1 MTHRATS
8 SEHVPQ
14 SLLEAGLQPVWTK
27 VRGHLDKHGSQRR
40 GAIALPDLGP
50 GSELTLRSLLGTVN
64 KRLDLDRLEAALV
77 ERGIG
82 NNLNEALTRLGHPPS
97 AEAAQRRTVRARSAA
112 ARAALRDTAEPW
124 PEPWAHEWAEGLI
137 GAGLHGG
144 LDGNEVKAL
153 VHDARRLLDYLDQ
166 HAAPK
171 SRPDPRPD
179 GGPDPSDFLG
189 PWPDGRPDRS
199 EPASLAA
206 SPFVSRTEL
215 AATLFGSAH
224 ALDPGTRL
232 AAFVSRALRYS
243 LSADLAG
250 RELWEAAGIQADRV
264 SAPALV
270 WAVPATGSSVLAELL
285 RGAAEGGLPLHVS
298 LLALRRDPVIV
309 PQGTQVLVVEN
320 PRLVEAASER
330 NLECCVVAANGNP
343 TTAVTTLLGHMRTSG
358 ASLWYHGDFDA
369 AGIAICRRMHDSG
382 CQPWMMAASDYRD
395 AIRIAQQS
403 GGRLERD
410 TRDCGPTPW
419 DPPLETAFGGGRLI
433 VHEESVLDD
442 VLNGFSLMASRR
454 QSAST

>member
-8 SEHVPQ
+8 SGHAPQ
-14 SLLEAGLQPVWTK
+14 SLLEAGLQPVWVK
-27 VRGHLDKHGSQRR
+27 VRARLDKHGSQRR
-40 GAIALPDLGP
+40 GAIALPDLDP
-50 GSELTLRSLLGTVN
+50 GSELTLRSLLGKVS
-64 KRLDLDRLEAALV
+64 KRLDLGRLETALV

-82 NNLNEALTRLGHPPS
+82 NNLNEALAQLGHPPS
-97 AEAAQRRTVRARSAA
+97 AEAAQRRAVRARSAA
-112 ARAALRDTAEPW
+112 ARAALRGTAESW
-124 PEPWAHEWAEGLI
+124 PEPWAGDWADDVVS
-137 GAGLHGG
+137 AGLHGG
-144 LDGNEVKAL
+144 FDPNDVETL
-153 VHDARRLLDYLDQ
+153 VHDVRRLLDYLDQ
-166 HAAPK
+166 HAASN
-171 SRPDPRPD
+171 SRPAPRPD
-179 GGPDPSDFLG
+179 DGPSNLVGPGTGGSPDQ
-189 PWPDGRPDRS
+189 S

-232 AAFVSRALRYS
+232 AAFVSRALR
-243 LSADLAG
+243 LRVGEDLTG

-270 WAVPATGSSVLAELL
+270 WAIPVTGRSVLAELL

-309 PQGTQVLVVEN
+309 PAGTQVLVVEN

-343 TTAVTTLLGHMRTSG
+343 ATAVTTLLGHMHSSG

-369 AGIAICRRMHDSG
+369 AGIAICRRMRDSG
-382 CQPWMMAASDYRD
+382 CAPWMMAASDYRD

-403 GGRLERD
+403 GVRLERD

-419 DPPLETAFGGGRLI
+419 DPHLETAFGTGRLI

-442 VLNGFSLMASRR
+442 VLDGFSLMASRR

>member
-1 MTHRATS
+1 MTHRSTS
-8 SEHVPQ
+8 AGHAPQ
-14 SLLEAGLQPVWTK
+14 SLLEAGLQPVWIK
-27 VRGHLDKHGSQRR
+27 VRARLDRHGSQRR
-40 GAIALPDLGP
+40 GAIALPDLDP
-50 GSELTLRSLLGTVN
+50 ASELTLRSLLGKVS
-64 KRLDLDRLEAALV
+64 KRLDLGHLETALV

-97 AEAAQRRTVRARSAA
+97 AEAAHRRTVRARSAA
-112 ARAALRDTAEPW
+112 ARAALRDTAESW
-124 PEPWAHEWAEGLI
+124 PEPWAREWAEGLI

-144 LDGNEVKAL
+144 LDGNEVKTI

-179 GGPDPSDFLG
+179 GDPDPSDFLG

-215 AATLFGSAH
+215 AAMLFGSAH

-232 AAFVSRALRYS
+232 AAFISRALRYS
-243 LSADLAG
+243 LGADLAG

-264 SAPALV
+264 SAPVLV
-270 WAVPATGSSVLAELL
+270 WAVPATGRSVLAELL
-285 RGAAEGGLPLHVS
+285 RAAAEGGLPLHVS

-330 NLECCVVAANGNP
+330 NLECCVVATNGNP
-343 TTAVTTLLGHMRTSG
+343 PTAVTTLLGQMRTCG

-382 CQPWMMAASDYRD
+382 CQPWMMTAGDYED
-395 AIRIAQQS
+395 AVRRAEHN
-403 GGRLERD
+403 GVRLD
-410 TRDCGPTPW
+410 GDAGDCGPTSW
-419 DPPLETAFGGGRLI
+419 DPQLETAFDDRRLI
-433 VHEESVLDD
+433 IHEEFVLDG
-442 VLNGFSLMASRR
+442 VLNEFSLMAS
-454 QSAST
+454 SA

>member
-40 GAIALPDLGP
+40 GAIALPDVDPAG
-50 GSELTLRSLLGTVN
+50 ELTLRSLLGTVN
-64 KRLDLDRLEAALV
+64 KRLDLDRLETALV

-82 NNLNEALTRLGHPPS
+82 NDLNEALTRLGHPPS
-97 AEAAQRRTVRARSAA
+97 AEAAHRRTVRARSAA
-112 ARAALRDTAEPW
+112 ARAALRDTAESW
-124 PEPWAHEWAEGLI
+124 PEPWAREWAEGLI

-153 VHDARRLLDYLDQ
+153 VHDMRRLLDYLDQ

-179 GGPDPSDFLG
+179 GDPDPSDFLG

-199 EPASLAA
+199 EPARLAA

-232 AAFVSRALRYS
+232 AAFVSRALRCS
-243 LSADLAG
+243 LGRDLAG
-250 RELWEAAGIQADRV
+250 RDLWEAVGVQADRV

-270 WAVPATGSSVLAELL
+270 WAVPATGRSVLAELL
-285 RGAAEGGLPLHVS
+285 RAAAEGGLPLHVS

-309 PQGTQVLVVEN
+309 PAGTQVLVVEN

-330 NLECCVVAANGNP
+330 NLECCVVATNGNP
-343 TTAVTTLLGHMRTSG
+343 ATAVTTLLGQMRTCG

-382 CQPWMMAASDYRD
+382 CQPWMMTAGNYED
-395 AIRIAQQS
+395 AVRRAEHN
-403 GGRLERD
+403 GVRLD
-410 TRDCGPTPW
+410 GDAGDCGPTSW
-419 DPPLETAFGGGRLI
+419 DPQLETAFDDRRLI
-433 VHEESVLDD
+433 IHEEFVLDG
-442 VLNGFSLMASRR
+442 VLNEFSLMAS
-454 QSAST
+454 SA

>member
-1 MTHRATS
+1 MTHRSTS
-8 SEHVPQ
+8 AGHAPK
-14 SLLEAGLQPVWTK
+14 SLLEAGLQPVWIK
-27 VRGHLDKHGSQRR
+27 VRARLDRHGSQRR
-40 GAIALPDLGP
+40 GAIALPDLDP
-50 GSELTLRSLLGTVN
+50 ASELTLRSLLGKVS
-64 KRLDLDRLEAALV
+64 KRLDLGHLETALV

-97 AEAAQRRTVRARSAA
+97 AEAAHRRTVRARSAA
-112 ARAALRDTAEPW
+112 ARAALRDTAESW
-124 PEPWAHEWAEGLI
+124 PEPWAREWAEGLI

-144 LDGNEVKAL
+144 LDGNEVKTL

-179 GGPDPSDFLG
+179 GDPDPSDFLG

-215 AATLFGSAH
+215 AAMLFGSAH

-232 AAFVSRALRYS
+232 AAFISRALRYS
-243 LSADLAG
+243 LGADLAG

-264 SAPALV
+264 SAPVLV
-270 WAVPATGSSVLAELL
+270 WAVPATGRSVLAELL
-285 RGAAEGGLPLHVS
+285 RAAAEGGLPLHVS

-330 NLECCVVAANGNP
+330 NLECCVVATNGNP
-343 TTAVTTLLGHMRTSG
+343 ATAVTTLLGQMRTCG

-382 CQPWMMAASDYRD
+382 CQPWMMTAGDYED
-395 AIRIAQQS
+395 AVRRAEHNAV
-403 GGRLERD
+403 RLD
-410 TRDCGPTPW
+410 GDAGDCGPTSW
-419 DPPLETAFGGGRLI
+419 DPQLETAFDDRRLI
-433 VHEESVLDD
+433 IHEEFVLDG
-442 VLNGFSLMASRR
+442 VLNEFSLMAS
-454 QSAST
+454 SA

>member
-1 MTHRATS
+1 MTHRSTS
-8 SEHVPQ
+8 AGHAPQ
-14 SLLEAGLQPVWTK
+14 SLLEAGLQPVWIK
-27 VRGHLDKHGSQRR
+27 VRARLDRHGSQRR
-40 GAIALPDLGP
+40 GAIALPDLDP
-50 GSELTLRSLLGTVN
+50 ASELTLRSLLGKVS
-64 KRLDLDRLEAALV
+64 KRLDLSSLETALV

-97 AEAAQRRTVRARSAA
+97 AEAAHRRTVRARSAA
-112 ARAALRDTAEPW
+112 ARAALRDTAESW
-124 PEPWAHEWAEGLI
+124 PEPWAREWAEGLI

-144 LDGNEVKAL
+144 LDGNEVKTL

-179 GGPDPSDFLG
+179 GDPDPSDFLG

-215 AATLFGSAH
+215 AAMLFGSAH

-232 AAFVSRALRYS
+232 AAFISRALRYS
-243 LSADLAG
+243 LGADLAG

-264 SAPALV
+264 SAPVLV
-270 WAVPATGSSVLAELL
+270 WAVPATGRSVLAELL
-285 RGAAEGGLPLHVS
+285 RAAAEGGLPLHVS

-330 NLECCVVAANGNP
+330 NLECCVVATNGNP
-343 TTAVTTLLGHMRTSG
+343 ATTVTTLLGQMRTCG

-382 CQPWMMAASDYRD
+382 CQPWMMTAGDYED
-395 AIRIAQQS
+395 AVRRAEHN
-403 GGRLERD
+403 GVRLD
-410 TRDCGPTPW
+410 GDAGDCGPTSW
-419 DPPLETAFGGGRLI
+419 DPQLETAFDDRRLI
-433 VHEESVLDD
+433 IHEEFVLDG
-442 VLNGFSLMASRR
+442 VLNEFSLMAS
-454 QSAST
+454 SA